1 MSRHLAFLQII
12 TLEHYA
18 QVLTNGM
25 YKATLHRVLNTARG
39 TPRVSA
45 PFFYEPCFE
54 AVLAP
59 APQLCRWGSACNA
72 HVKCTTS
79 SNQAELFEC

>member
-1 MSRHLAFLQII
+1 
-12 TLEHYA
+12 
-18 QVLTNGM
+18 M

-39 TPRVSA
+39 TPRMSA

-59 APQLCRWGSACNA
+59 APQLCRCGAPSNA
-72 HVKCTTS
+72 HVKVIRQGPSVHADEQCVS
-79 SNQAELFEC
+79 LWLPQQL